1 MFDTLIGIGNFAI
14 QTATGNAFIAQIIGQ
29 WTWV

>member
-1 MFDTLIGIGNFAI
+1 MFDTLIGIGNFAT
-14 QTATGNAFIAQIIGQ
+14 QTATLNFAIAQIIGQ

>member
-14 QTATGNAFIAQIIGQ
+14 QTATANFAILQVVNQ